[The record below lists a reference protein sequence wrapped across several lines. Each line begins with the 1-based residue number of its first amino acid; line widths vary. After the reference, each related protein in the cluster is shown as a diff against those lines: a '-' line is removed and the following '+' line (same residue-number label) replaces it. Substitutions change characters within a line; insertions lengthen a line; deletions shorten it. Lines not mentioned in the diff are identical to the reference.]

1 MFPFVSVLHHRSAAA
16 GMKRDPDDTGED
28 SVVLSDEDEAELH
41 RQLVER
47 REAQRRRDF
56 DTADSIRT

>member
-1 MFPFVSVLHHRSAAA
+1 MFPFVSALHHRCAAA
-16 GMKRDPDDTGED
+16 GMKRDPDDMGEER
-28 SVVLSDEDEAELH
+28 VVLSDEDEAELH

>member
-1 MFPFVSVLHHRSAAA
+1 
-16 GMKRDPDDTGED
+16 MKRDPDDMGEER
-28 SVVLSDEDEAELH
+28 VVLSDEDEAELH